1 MDTME
6 QQTNGKPSGTGG
18 VGPIVGIIIIIILI
32 ALGGLY
38 YFTTGASRV
47 QNQNAAPTTQAPVD
61 EVATIAT
68 QGTSSNLNAVQAD
81 VNATDLS
88 GLDSATANVSAS
100 LQTQ

>member
-1 MDTME
+1 ME
-6 QQTNGKPSGTGG
+6 QQTNGKPSGKGG
-18 VGPIVGIIIIIILI
+18 VGPILGIIIIIILL

-38 YFTTGASRV
+38 YFTKGASQV
-47 QNQNAAPTTQAPVD
+47 QNQNAAATTQTPAD
-61 EVATIAT
+61 EAATIAT
-68 QGTSSNLNAVQAD
+68 QGTSANLNAVQAD